1 MVSSLS
7 TPIYSFDYTT
17 FIPYLPLKIQGIAA
31 ATPLIKCRKVRCLCG
46 LSGSLF
52 TTSNSTTL
60 INFVIAVDNTCP
72 VIVDNS
78 NMFQFKL
85 EAFLLRKTF
94 LLPLFHLWDRFLFQ
108 KPFSKKSQFQM
119 VIHDK
124 YLPLDLCPCITPP
137 RKKFKFVFHNYF
149 TLKRIFRFFALLN
162 FSANT
167 NCSINLISIITQHT
181 LINISGLSLSL

>member
-31 ATPLIKCRKVRCLCG
+31 ATPHIKSRKVRCLCG
-46 LSGSLF
+46 LSSSLF
-52 TTSNSTTL
+52 TTSNSTTTNQFCYL
-60 INFVIAVDNTCP
+60 MYPYYPAYMGYCYHFVIAVDNTCL

-124 YLPLDLCPCITPP
+124 YLQWKNNFPP
-137 RKKFKFVFHNYF
+137 
-149 TLKRIFRFFALLN
+149 
-162 FSANT
+162 T
-167 NCSINLISIITQHT
+167 NHHEKYILHGCFPS
-181 LINISGLSLSL
+181 

>member
-94 LLPLFHLWDRFLFQ
+94 LLPLFHIWDRFLFQ

-137 RKKFKFVFHNYF
+137 RKKIQICLPQLFYSQKDIQ
-149 TLKRIFRFFALLN
+149 IFC
-162 FSANT
+162 SA
-167 NCSINLISIITQHT
+167 
-181 LINISGLSLSL
+181 